1 MITLLGLLALAGAV
15 YAGLRLS
22 RRDSG
27 RGGSVFTRAQ
37 EAQWE
42 ERVLRL
48 TRGNRGAL
56 ERAMTARRTR
66 FPQATRLELL
76 KMVHDEYVR
85 DRE

>member
-1 MITLLGLLALAGAV
+1 MITLLGILVLAGAV
-15 YAGLRLS
+15 YAGLRLG
-22 RRDSG
+22 RRG
-27 RGGSVFTRAQ
+27 FGTGGSVFVRAQ

-42 ERVLRL
+42 DRVLRL
-48 TRGNRGAL
+48 TRGNRGAM
-56 ERAMTARRTR
+56 ERAVTARRRR